1 MKLYHATTQK
11 KAKQYRQ
18 SGAIHAPVRGFTTMQ
33 AARAAIDAAM
43 QGANT

>member
-18 SGAIHAPVRGFTTMQ
+18 SGVIVVVEKWNR
-33 AARAAIDAAM
+33 RA
-43 QGANT
+43 QS